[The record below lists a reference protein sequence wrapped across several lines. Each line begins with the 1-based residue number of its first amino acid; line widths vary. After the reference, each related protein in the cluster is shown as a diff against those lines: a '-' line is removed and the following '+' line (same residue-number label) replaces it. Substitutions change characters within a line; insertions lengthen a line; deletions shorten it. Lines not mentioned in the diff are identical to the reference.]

1 MTGESFV
8 NVFGINTQLN
18 YHDLRFTSDPEVHC
32 GKILLTSITSLEDES
47 CNIRKRQLF
56 VCEVLLVEQTG
67 ENHRPVAGQ

>member
-18 YHDLRFTSDPEVHC
+18 YLDAGFTSDPEVHC

-56 VCEVLLVEQTG
+56 VCEVVLPL
-67 ENHRPVAGQ
+67 

>member
-18 YHDLRFTSDPEVHC
+18 YYDGGFTSDPEVHC
-32 GKILLTSITSLEDES
+32 GTINAAGTSSLFDGS

-56 VCEVLLVEQTG
+56 VCEVVLPL
-67 ENHRPVAGQ
+67 